1 MRKVDLRLK
10 LFGCRTRAAAGSSTR
25 LTVLA
30 VVFLDA
36 LRLIHFDGAGVRLLF
51 RDSNF
56 WEDLEYYFCFDLEF
70 SRQVID
76 SYLLLHSAR
85 FLRDLP
91 YAYAFIASSR
101 MFVPTIEIK
110 TSNSHSVPFQAR
122 KSPLVRLN
130 RIAELDHRFCSISC
144 CIRSSLSFWFASNRR
159 VLL

>member
-1 MRKVDLRLK
+1 LRDRLEHIARFGNVREVDLRLK
-10 LFGCRTRAAAGSSTR
+10 LFGCRTRAAAGSSAR
-25 LTVLA
+25 LTMLN
-30 VVFLDA
+30 VVSPDA

-91 YAYAFIASSR
+91 
-101 MFVPTIEIK
+101 
-110 TSNSHSVPFQAR
+110 
-122 KSPLVRLN
+122 
-130 RIAELDHRFCSISC
+130 
-144 CIRSSLSFWFASNRR
+144 
-159 VLL
+159 